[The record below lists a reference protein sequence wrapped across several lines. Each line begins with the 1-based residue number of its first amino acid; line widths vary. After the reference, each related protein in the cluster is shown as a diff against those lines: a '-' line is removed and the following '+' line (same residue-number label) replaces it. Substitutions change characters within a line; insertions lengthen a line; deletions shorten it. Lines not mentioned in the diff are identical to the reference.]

1 MSRYRWAIAGLV
13 GLLVVAGALFA
24 VVTRTEEA
32 DTAQAGFA
40 DYTPGTQYTEAI
52 TETFY
57 LPMADGTRLAMLLS
71 RPATDGRAAEGRFPV
86 IWHHKLDIYP
96 SPKDGVGPREA
107 GYSNLT
113 ALTEHGYVIAQVARR
128 GNGQSFGVRRGYHD
142 RVEAQD
148 AYDVT
153 EWLATQPWSNGQVG
167 IYGCSNTG
175 DAAMHAVSMRPPH
188 LKAAFAGCFSWNK
201 FDAMRRGGIAAQWG
215 YGPTRTVAD
224 DMQVT
229 PVAGDEDKTLLRQAA
244 EEHQKSTPLA
254 KMWAGMPYRD
264 DFSPLVASRFWAEG
278 SLSTYAA
285 QIRESQ
291 IPLYIVGGW
300 RDEFRDQGII
310 TALNTSGSKLLI
322 GPWLHC
328 ENPGL
333 ALVQEAHRF
342 FDEHLKG
349 IDTGLDEAPPI
360 RYATVSD
367 IGNPTGAID
376 WRETPAWP
384 PTESGR
390 TDFSLG
396 ADGVLGSQA
405 TGSRKFTVNTAVEC
419 PEAGSGATIQPC
431 HTGGEGTSYTSPPL
445 TRDTEV
451 TGTPLADLTVRVDRP
466 DAHIFAYV
474 EDVAPDGT
482 VSVVTEGRLAASLRA
497 ESEAPYALP
506 PGVPYHRSYRE
517 DARPLTPG
525 VAARLRF
532 DILPLSYVFREGH
545 RMQLTV
551 TGYDH
556 RESIP
561 LPDAH
566 GSTIEVVT
574 DRAQPSLVQLPV
586 VHP

>member
-1 MSRYRWAIAGLV
+1 MSRARWLVAGLV
-13 GLLVVAGALFA
+13 GLVVVAGALFA
-24 VVTRTEEA
+24 AVTRTA
-32 DTAQAGFA
+32 DTDSVQAGFA
-40 DYTPGTQYTEAI
+40 DYAPGTQYTEAT

-57 LPMADGTRLAMLLS
+57 LPMTDGTRLAVLLH
-71 RPATDGRAAEGRFPV
+71 RPAVDGRAVDGRFPV

-96 SPKDGVGPREA
+96 SDKDGVGPREA

-113 ALTEHGYVIAQVARR
+113 AMTEHGYVIAQVARR

-167 IYGCSNTG
+167 VYGCSNTG

-224 DMQVT
+224 DMKVA
-229 PVAGDEDKTLLRQAA
+229 PVAGDEDKVLLRQAA
-244 EEHQKSTPLA
+244 EEHQQSTPLA

-264 DFSPLVASRFWAEG
+264 DYSPLVGSRFWAEG
-278 SLSTYAA
+278 SLSTYAD
-285 QIRESQ
+285 QIRESEV
-291 IPLYIVGGW
+291 PLYIVGGW
-300 RDEFRDQGII
+300 RDEFRDQGIV

-333 ALVQEAHRF
+333 PLVQEAHRF

-349 IDTGLDEAPPI
+349 IDTGLDAAPPI

-367 IGNPTGAID
+367 IDNPTGAID
-376 WRETPAWP
+376 WREAQAWP
-384 PTESGR
+384 PTDSGP
-390 TDFSLG
+390 TDFALG
-396 ADGVLGSQA
+396 GDGVLGSA
-405 TGSRKFTVNTAVEC
+405 APGSRKFTVNTSIEC
-419 PEAGSGATIQPC
+419 PEAGSGSTVQPC
-431 HTGGEGTSYTSPPL
+431 HTAGEGAAYTSEPL

-482 VSVVTEGRLAASLRA
+482 VSVVTEGRLTASLRA
-497 ESEAPYALP
+497 ESEAPYTLP
-506 PGVPYHRSYRE
+506 AGVPYHRSFRE
-517 DARPLTPG
+517 DAQPLTPG
-525 VAARLRF
+525 EAVRMRF

-545 RMQLTV
+545 RMQITV

-566 GSTIEVVT
+566 GSTIEVVS
-574 DRAQPSLVQLPV
+574 DPAQPSLVQLPV
-586 VHP
+586 VQS

>member
-1 MSRYRWAIAGLV
+1 MSRYRLPIAGLV
-13 GLLVVAGALFA
+13 GLLVIAAAMLGVVA
-24 VVTRTEEA
+24 RTSGTESA
-32 DTAQAGFA
+32 SAGFA
-40 DYTPGTQYTEAI
+40 DYTPDKQYTEAT

-57 LPMADGTRLAMLLS
+57 LPMTDGTRLAVLLR
-71 RPATDGRAAEGRFPV
+71 RPAVGGRPAEGRFPV
-86 IWHHKLDIYP
+86 VWHHKLDIYP

-113 ALTEHGYVIAQVARR
+113 ALTDHGYVIAQVARR

-148 AYDVT
+148 AYDIT
-153 EWLATQPWSNGQVG
+153 EWLAAQPWSDGQVG

-188 LKAAFAGCFSWNK
+188 LQAAFAGCFSWNK

-229 PVAGDEDKTLLRQAA
+229 PVGGDEDKVLLRQAA

-254 KMWAGMPYRD
+254 QMWAGMPYRD

-285 QIRESQ
+285 QIRESRV
-291 IPLYIVGGW
+291 PLYIVGGW
-300 RDEFRDQGII
+300 RDEFRDQGIV

-349 IDTGLDEAPPI
+349 IDTGLAQAPPI

-367 IGNPTGAID
+367 IDDPAGPII
-376 WRETPAWP
+376 WREAQSWP
-384 PTESGR
+384 PTDSGL
-390 TDFSLG
+390 TDFPLG
-396 ADGVLGSQA
+396 GDRGLGSRA
-405 TGSRKFTVNTAVEC
+405 PGTREFTVNTAVEC
-419 PEAGSGATIQPC
+419 PEAGSGATVQPC
-431 HTGGEGTSYTSPPL
+431 HTAGEGISYTTDPL
-445 TRDTEV
+445 THDTEV
-451 TGTPLADLTVRVDRP
+451 TGTPVADLTIRVDRP

-482 VSVVTEGRLAASLRA
+482 VSVVTEGRSAASLRA
-497 ESEAPYALP
+497 ESPAPYKLP
-506 PGVPYHRSYRE
+506 DAVPYHRSFRE
-517 DARPLTPG
+517 DAQPLIPG
-525 VAARLRF
+525 QAVRMRF
-532 DILPLSYVFREGH
+532 DILPLSYVFRAGH
-545 RMQLTV
+545 RMQITV

-566 GSTIEVVT
+566 GSTVEVVS
-574 DRAQPSLVQLPV
+574 DPAQPSLIRLPV
-586 VHP
+586 VTS